1 MATTVHEP
9 PKIELDRL
17 PSQGSGNGGWRN
29 LVPAD
34 GDLRR
39 VKDYS
44 PPPAST
50 GIWVGLAAITMTFA
64 AFTSALIVRQGGAPD
79 WQHFTLPSGA
89 LPEHAGDHCQQHY
102 SGSCRAARSRRLWA
116 ECEG

>member
-34 GDLRR
+34 GDLRAGEGLLLR
-39 VKDYS
+39 L
-44 PPPAST
+44 PRAPAS
-50 GIWVGLAAITMTFA
+50 GWAW
-64 AFTSALIVRQGGAPD
+64 R
-79 WQHFTLPSGA
+79 
-89 LPEHAGDHCQQHY
+89 
-102 SGSCRAARSRRLWA
+102 RSP
-116 ECEG
+116 